1 MSSAVP
7 TTGLS
12 TSGTPWRSRAKA
24 EPQRTA
30 HTSLGS
36 WFLSKFTGA
45 YKGKTK
51 FLRDHEEEAATGTAR
66 TTAAGAT
73 ATAVRRRPVGTLSAV
88 TNQQQA
94 NAARRGEM
102 GQAPSTLR
110 RQQSFLRQQLLEM
123 KQQSAETLAR
133 AQKRINGELMDD
145 ERGDDETRDSDAD
158 SDKDKDEC
166 GEEEEEEDDDD
177 EGRARGGGTGAAA
190 TGFVDAARESW
201 SSDPARSRSSSC
213 RRSRTSM
220 RRRSAAEEQQER
232 DDEMLAHE
240 VQRDEY
246 SEEADR
252 RMSQATQLYAEAIS
266 ALDFALRPGRKRHH
280 SEPSP
285 KPLLLGVKRGSPNM
299 PKSEWV

>member
-1 MSSAVP
+1 MSSALP
-7 TTGLS
+7 TTTGRS
-12 TSGTPWRSRAKA
+12 TSVTSWRSRAKA

-45 YKGKTK
+45 YKGKNK
-51 FLRDHEEEAATGTAR
+51 LLRDQEEETATGAALTSN
-66 TTAAGAT
+66 AAGAT
-73 ATAVRRRPVGTLSAV
+73 TATTGRRRPVGTLSAV

-102 GQAPSTLR
+102 GPAPSTLR

-123 KQQSAETLAR
+123 KQQSAETLAL
-133 AQKRINGELMDD
+133 AQKRINGELIDDD
-145 ERGDDETRDSDAD
+145 EREDDELRDSYED
-158 SDKDKDEC
+158 SDKDSDEEC
-166 GEEEEEEDDDD
+166 
-177 EGRARGGGTGAAA
+177 RARGGGTGAAA